1 MAGKKYDFVGK
12 FGWEEGWEVDISK
25 IKVLEN
31 SALFTNMALQSL
43 LNIFGRD
50 KDQLYDILVR
60 FIPLP
65 PDLVKLKLC
74 AGRIRYYYSQK
85 KKIMKSQTEKEKFFG
100 SESTHGELFSKSDN
114 LGRESLSPAAG
125 PCSSYRKETPL
136 REQIRLLK
144 QELAFKEE

>member
-1 MAGKKYDFVGK
+1 MIGKKFDFVRK

-31 SALFTNMALQSL
+31 SALFTNMSL

-50 KDQLYDILVR
+50 KDQLYILVR

-85 KKIMKSQTEKEKFFG
+85 KKIMKSQTEKEKFFD
-100 SESTHGELFSKSDN
+100 SESSHGELFSKSDN
-114 LGRESLSPAAG
+114 LSRESLSPAAG